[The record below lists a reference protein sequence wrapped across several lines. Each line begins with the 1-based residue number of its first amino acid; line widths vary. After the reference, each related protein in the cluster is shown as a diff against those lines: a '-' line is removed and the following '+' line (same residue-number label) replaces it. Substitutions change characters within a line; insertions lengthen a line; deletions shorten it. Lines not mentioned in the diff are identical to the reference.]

1 MLSQSG
7 WEGTD
12 SQNKQNLKVFSIS
25 EWSVTSR
32 SAYSKCE
39 THLCKRFFFSAS
51 LLYNVLFISL
61 KCTSLALLH
70 CSVCVVSLLKL
81 A

>member
-7 WEGTD
+7 WEGTN

-39 THLCKRFFFSAS
+39 MHLCKRLFFF
-51 LLYNVLFISL
+51 LQVCFITFYL
-61 KCTSLALLH
+61 
-70 CSVCVVSLLKL
+70 
-81 A
+81 